1 MCGEDMITG
10 LSRPDGGDFSAEGA
24 GVRDRKVFGDA
35 PKDEV
40 CDAAFLLRLV
50 LFDICWGNK
59 SAWNHG
65 EGIGEGRTEGVDRFV
80 FFFALDA
87 HDLWGEGHV
96 GNGHVPQ
103 SDGRYR
109 ERA

>member
-1 MCGEDMITG
+1 MCGDAMLVG
-10 LSRPDGGDFSAEGA
+10 LRRPVGGDISAEGA
-24 GVRDRKVFGDA
+24 GMRDRKVVCNA
-35 PKDEV
+35 PKDEIG
-40 CDAAFLLRLV
+40 DAAFLLRLV
-50 LFDICWGNK
+50 LFDIYRGIN